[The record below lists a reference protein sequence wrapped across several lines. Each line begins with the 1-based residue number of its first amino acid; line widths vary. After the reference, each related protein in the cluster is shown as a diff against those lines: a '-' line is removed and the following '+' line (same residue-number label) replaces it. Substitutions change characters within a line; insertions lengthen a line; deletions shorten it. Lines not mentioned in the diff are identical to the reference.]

1 MTLTPIHYKNRNGFD
16 VKLYSKSFMK
26 AGNFGF
32 VSFLNN
38 FSNFKSKCPPVSKC
52 VHMWV
57 SHTFVLAFYYISSS
71 MDLINR
77 CYQLGGLQGLFTYL
91 FELLIAEMPKSKQQ
105 MFKPTL
111 TTDYL

>member
-1 MTLTPIHYKNRNGFD
+1 
-16 VKLYSKSFMK
+16 MK

-32 VSFLNN
+32 VYYLNN
-38 FSNFKSKCPPVSKC
+38 YSNFMFMCPPVSKC

-57 SHTFVLAFYYISSS
+57 IHAFVLAFYYISSS

-77 CYQLGGLQGLFTYL
+77 CNQLGGLRGLFDYL